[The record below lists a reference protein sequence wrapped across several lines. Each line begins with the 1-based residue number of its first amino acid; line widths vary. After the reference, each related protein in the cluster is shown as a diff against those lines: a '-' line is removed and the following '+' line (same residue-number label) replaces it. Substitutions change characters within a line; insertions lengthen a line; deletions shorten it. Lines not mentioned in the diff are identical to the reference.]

1 MSMKKLTFVVPR
13 LIEGAQAACTKCIGF
28 FVADFYNFQITA
40 IAGFL
45 DFSVTGNQ
53 SRWPSSVLGRNAKG
67 SAFSILAYHEG
78 KYIHK
83 RIKPQDT
90 MRNTEFTAL
99 EAIRER
105 VSNVKDFLDTK
116 KILNEVFIAYFLE
129 HDFVEGFNS
138 HRGDVTFLLILLNDL
153 LDELL
158 VESLQNPIQKPC
170 NN

>member
-1 MSMKKLTFVVPR
+1 MKKLTFVASNTSNAVK
-13 LIEGAQAACTKCIGF
+13 AACTTRTGF
-28 FVADFYNFQITA
+28 FIALFLVPTA
-40 IAGFL
+40 PHIDGAVPFVKGLKTFARCL
-45 DFSVTGNQ
+45 GWIHGKGGTVFCCL
-53 SRWPSSVLGRNAKG
+53 SS
-67 SAFSILAYHEG
+67 
-78 KYIHK
+78 HK
-83 RIKPQDT
+83 ISNKA